1 MQSELA
7 LLIKSMNVVIVHAEF
22 CSARLQ
28 LDIELRDDHAKE
40 GSNRAVSADG
50 NVCRLS
56 VALSANDQPQE
67 MAADRRH
74 RRRDTDIAPDDR
86 QYNCTNTGWN
96 DHHAERRHQRI

>member
-22 CSARLQ
+22 YSARLQ
-28 LDIELRDDHAKE
+28 LDIELRDDYAKE
-40 GSNRAVSADG
+40 GSNRAVCSGG

-67 MAADRRH
+67 MAAGR
-74 RRRDTDIAPDDR
+74 
-86 QYNCTNTGWN
+86 
-96 DHHAERRHQRI
+96 